1 VIAVCWK
8 WAPRRVVVGPLTG
21 AVHVQPHSEGPSPA
35 DEAALEVALRL
46 AGPAGEP
53 VTVVCAGPP
62 AADAALRDAAAAGAA
77 RLVRVDGLGDDAP
90 SDRVAAAL
98 ADVLDGSGV
107 RLVVCGDRSLD
118 RGSGAVP
125 AFLAAALGAAQVLG
139 VTAIDPEPGP
149 AADPAPPAET
159 VGGDRRLPSA
169 GGVANR
175 EGEAGSGGGLV
186 VTRRLD
192 GGRRERVRVA
202 PIAGQPAVISVE
214 GAVARLRRA
223 SLPGVVAARTATVE
237 VVAVSPSRA
246 PAGVL
251 GGSAVPVVVR
261 TGPYRPPA
269 RRRPSPADADPHA
282 RILALTGAM
291 TDRTPPV
298 LVHLEPAA
306 AAARILDQLRQ
317 WGYAV
322 PAEGSGPVADA

>member
-8 WAPRRVVVGPLTG
+8 WTPRRVAVDPLTG
-21 AVHVQPHSEGPSPA
+21 AVHPQPRSDGPSPA

-46 AGPAGEP
+46 AEPAGEP

-77 RLVRVDGLGDDAP
+77 RLVRIDGLDDDAP

-98 ADVLDGSGV
+98 AAALTGGLAEGGAA

-125 AFLAAALGAAQVLG
+125 AYLAAELGAAQGLG
-139 VTAIDPEPGP
+139 ATGVEVVD
-149 AADPAPPAET
+149 
-159 VGGDRRLPSA
+159 GD
-169 GGVANR
+169 
-175 EGEAGSGGGLV
+175 GLL

-192 GGRRERVRVA
+192 GGRRERVRV
-202 PIAGQPAVISVE
+202 PGDQVAVVSVE
-214 GAVARLRRA
+214 GAAARLRRA
-223 SLPGVVAARTATVE
+223 SLPGVVAARTVAIE
-237 VVAVSPSRA
+237 VVTASPSA
-246 PAGVL
+246 PGGRGAA
-251 GGSAVPVVVR
+251 GGSAVPAVVR
-261 TGPYRPPA
+261 TGPYRPRA
-269 RRRPSPADADPHA
+269 RRRPSPADADPYA

-322 PAEGSGPVADA
+322 PTDGPPDGPAGGPG